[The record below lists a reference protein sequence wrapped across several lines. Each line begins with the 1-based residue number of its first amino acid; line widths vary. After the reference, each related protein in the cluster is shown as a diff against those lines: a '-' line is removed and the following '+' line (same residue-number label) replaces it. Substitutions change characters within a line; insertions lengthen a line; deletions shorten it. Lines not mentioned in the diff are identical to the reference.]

1 MATYS
6 TNEFKSGLKLI
17 LDGDPYNIIANE
29 IVKPGKGQAF
39 NRVRLRNL
47 LTGRILEKTFK
58 SGESV
63 TAADVMEVDMGYLY
77 SDSEN
82 WHFMNN
88 STFEQISIGAEI
100 MADAKKWIKEQDI
113 CVVTLWNETPIC
125 VTPPNFVTL
134 GIKECEPG
142 IKGDTVSGGSKNATL
157 ETGTVI
163 RVPLFISIDDIL
175 KIDTRTGEYMSR
187 S

>member
-47 LTGRILEKTFK
+47 LTGRVLEKTFK

-63 TAADVMEVDMGYLY
+63 TAADVMEVDMAYLY

-88 STFEQISIGAEI
+88 STFEQVSIGAEI

-113 CVVTLWNETPIC
+113 CVVTLWNEVPIC

-134 GIKECEPG
+134 SIAECEPG

-163 RVPLFISIDDIL
+163 RVPLFISADDIL

>member
-17 LDGDPYNIIANE
+17 LEGDPYSILANE

-39 NRVRLRNL
+39 NRVKLRNL
-47 LTGRILEKTFK
+47 LTGRVLEKTFK

-63 TAADVMEVDMGYLY
+63 TAADVMEVDMAYLY
-77 SDSEN
+77 NDSTN
-82 WHFMNN
+82 WYFMNN
-88 STFEQISIGAEI
+88 STFEQVSIGAETI
-100 MADAKKWIKEQDI
+100 ADAKKWIKEQDV
-113 CVVTLWNETPIC
+113 CVVTLWDENPIC
-125 VTPPNFVTL
+125 VLPPNFVTL
-134 GIKECEPG
+134 KVIECEPG

-157 ETGTVI
+157 ETGAVI
-163 RVPLFISIDDIL
+163 RVPLFINVDDEL

>member
-17 LDGDPYNIIANE
+17 LDGDPYSILSND

-39 NRVRLRNL
+39 NRVKLRNL
-47 LTGRILEKTFK
+47 LTGRVLEKTFK

-63 TAADVMEVDMGYLY
+63 TAADVVETDMAFLY
-77 SDSEN
+77 ADNEN

-88 STFEQISIGAEI
+88 STFEQISIGAEV
-100 MADAKKWIKEQDI
+100 MEDARKWIKEQDI
-113 CVVTLWNETPIC
+113 CSVVLWNDTPIC
-125 VTPPNFVTL
+125 VLPPNFVIL
-134 GIKECEPG
+134 QVVECEPG
-142 IKGDTVSGGSKNATL
+142 IKGDTVTGGSKTATL

-163 RVPLFISIDDIL
+163 RVPLFINVDDML